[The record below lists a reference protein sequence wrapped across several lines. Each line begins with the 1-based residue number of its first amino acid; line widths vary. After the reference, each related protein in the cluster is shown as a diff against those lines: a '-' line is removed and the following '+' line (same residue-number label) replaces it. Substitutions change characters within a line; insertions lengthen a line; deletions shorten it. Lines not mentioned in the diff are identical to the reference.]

1 MSFSLRILG
10 TNSPYPEPGRPCSGY
25 LVEAGQTVLLVE
37 LGHAVWPEL
46 LKNCDPNTID
56 AVWVSHLHP
65 DHCVDLF
72 AAYQWANNTPGAQ
85 RLKVFGPPGW
95 SARLGAALPNDNAA
109 EVLQRV
115 FDVHE
120 HSQALQTIGNVT
132 LEAVP
137 VQHSV
142 PTWGLR
148 VTYRSTSLAY
158 SGDSGPCQALADLA
172 KGSAVFLCEAG
183 ADQQSQQFHCT
194 PEEAVNL
201 VGDGPRL
208 VLTHLAR
215 TITPEIAS
223 QRAHGALVATPG
235 MSIDISGAGKLL

>member
-25 LVEAGQTVLLVE
+25 LIEAGQTVLLME

-46 LKNCDPNTID
+46 LRFCDPNTID

-72 AAYQWANNTPGAQ
+72 AAYQWARNTPDAK

-95 SARLGAALPNDNAA
+95 SARLGAALPNDNGAA
-109 EVLQRV
+109 VLQRA

-120 HSQALQTIGNVT
+120 HSQAPHMIGDVT
-132 LEAVP
+132 LESVP
-137 VQHSV
+137 VKHSV

-148 VTYRSTSLAY
+148 VTYCGTSLAY
-158 SGDSGPCQALADLA
+158 SGDSGVCQALADLA
-172 KGSAVFLCEAG
+172 NGSKVFLCEAG
-183 ADQQSQQFHCT
+183 ADQQRQEFHCT
-194 PEEAVNL
+194 PEDAANL
-201 VGDGPRL
+201 VGSGPRL

-215 TITPEIAS
+215 TLTPDTAS
-223 QRAHGALVATPG
+223 RRAHRALVASPG
-235 MSIDISGAGKLL
+235 ATINIA